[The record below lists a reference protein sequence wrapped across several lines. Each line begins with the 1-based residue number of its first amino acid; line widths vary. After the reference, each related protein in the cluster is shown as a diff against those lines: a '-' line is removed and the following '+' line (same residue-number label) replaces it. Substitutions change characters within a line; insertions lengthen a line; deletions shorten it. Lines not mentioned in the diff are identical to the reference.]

1 MTDQGFDKSGF
12 RRGWMDSKGLPIRS
26 QWFYRNFLSLWPN
39 DRKMLPETGFS
50 KVAFFKFYCISWS
63 GAILEER
70 LPVWCQTSLPHT
82 ATRGGNTLR
91 AALRSGR
98 VCVLCAEGGCRPHVR
113 DHFLRLDGDLFI
125 TEEVGLQ
132 AAGGLYASCVLKKQ
146 PRGCW
151 ELGTFNLS
159 HDNNLSTGF

>member
-1 MTDQGFDKSGF
+1 MTDQGFDKSGV
-12 RRGWMDSKGLPIRS
+12 RRGWIDSKGLPIRS
-26 QWFYRNFLSLWPN
+26 QRFYRNFLSLWPN

-50 KVAFFKFYCISWS
+50 KVALFKFCCISWS
-63 GAILEER
+63 GVILEER

-82 ATRGGNTLR
+82 APRGGNTLR
-91 AALRSGR
+91 AALRGGR

-132 AAGGLYASCVLKKQ
+132 AAGGLHASCVLKKQ
-146 PRGCW
+146 PRGC
-151 ELGTFNLS
+151 
-159 HDNNLSTGF
+159 